1 MLARSQRKNKT
12 TQSKTKTKT
21 KQRKAKQNKQQ
32 MELKSARSDRK
43 KQTYTREN
51 GVNDLPKLA
60 ISEVKTKENRAW
72 ML

>member
-1 MLARSQRKNKT
+1 MQ
-12 TQSKTKTKT
+12 
-21 KQRKAKQNKQQ
+21 AKQNKQQ